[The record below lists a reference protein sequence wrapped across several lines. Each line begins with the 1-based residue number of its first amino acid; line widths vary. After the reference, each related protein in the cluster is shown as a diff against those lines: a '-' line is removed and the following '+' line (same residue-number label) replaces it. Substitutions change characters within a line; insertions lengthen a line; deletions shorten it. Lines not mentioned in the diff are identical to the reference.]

1 MTHYFSQQFANQKCG
16 VIILLSSIV
25 AFHGSP
31 YAVTKAYVQTLAEG
45 IAEELK
51 PYGADVLADAPGPV
65 ESGFSKRA
73 NMNMSMSL
81 KPDQV
86 AVPILKVLGKKT
98 TVLPGLLTKILVY
111 SLRMVPR

>member
-31 YAVTKAYVQTLAEG
+31 YSVTKAYVQTLAEG

-51 PYGADVLADAPGPV
+51 PYGADVLAAAPGPV

-86 AVPILKVLGKKT
+86 AVPILKIKH
-98 TVLPGLLTKILVY
+98 PY
-111 SLRMVPR
+111 SIPQ